1 MTNRTVTVIGG
12 GVAGCSVA
20 YLLTESDYD
29 VQILEKNEIGG
40 MLSEIE
46 FSDGSHCDSAPHVL
60 FFDRSD
66 APAKRL
72 FSEFTD
78 LDPFD
83 PYSKTYPT
91 GRLSDPHDYPVSRRN
106 AERWDDS
113 ATLKREI
120 DDARSTA
127 DGNTFD
133 EFVTAQV
140 GPKMY
145 QRYFKSYT
153 AKQWG
158 VSPSEIVGDWFDYKI
173 EFVEDETPFFTDNE
187 AYYPRRKYSDI
198 LTEMVEDC
206 SVVYQGATGLQT
218 TGTSVT
224 AVETVDGCFKSDI
237 FVNTVDPAY
246 LVSEPESYRYRS
258 MIIVG
263 VRTTLDDDV
272 FPSGVW
278 WGYFPNDY
286 EFTRLTEYSFT
297 PWSFDSQTL
306 LTFEYPCFTDEQ
318 LWQRDQAWFA
328 DRVRRFFTEQ
338 GVEGEIKE
346 VVIRRLPRAYP
357 LPVEADIEAFH
368 QTNDRLTQLENL
380 YNVGR
385 VATYEYVWVKDIV
398 EAAHGIANR
407 IDSELGDEM

>member
-12 GVAGCSVA
+12 GIAGCSVA
-20 YLLTESDYD
+20 YFLTESGYD

-72 FSEFTD
+72 FSKFTD

-83 PYSKTYPT
+83 PYAKTYPT
-91 GRLSDPHDYPVSRRN
+91 GWLSDPHDYPVSRRN
-106 AERWDDS
+106 AERWDDA

-120 DDARSTA
+120 DDATSTPE
-127 DGNTFD
+127 GQTFD

-140 GPKMY
+140 GVKMY

-173 EFVEDETPFFTDNE
+173 DFVDDETPFFPDTE
-187 AYYPRRKYSDI
+187 AYYPRRKYSDV
-198 LTEMVEDC
+198 LKEMVGDC
-206 SVVYQGATGLQT
+206 SVVYEGATGLQT
-218 TGTSVT
+218 SDTGVT
-224 AVETVDGCFKSDI
+224 AVETETGTLESDV

-246 LVSEPESYRYRS
+246 LVSDPDQYRYRS

-263 VRTTLDDDV
+263 VRATLDDDV
-272 FPSGVW
+272 FPSEVW

-286 EFTRLTEYSFT
+286 EFTRLTEYGFT
-297 PWSFDSQTL
+297 PWSFDDQTL
-306 LTFEYPCFTDEQ
+306 LTFEYPCFTDDR
-318 LWQRDQAWFA
+318 LWRRDYAWFA
-328 DRVRRFFTEQ
+328 DRVGRFLAEQ
-338 GVEGEIKE
+338 GIEACVEEI
-346 VVIRRLPRAYP
+346 VLRRLPRAYP
-357 LPVEADIEAFH
+357 LPVEADIRAFH
-368 QTNDRLTQLENL
+368 RTNDRLKRFKNL
-380 YNVGR
+380 YNIGR
-385 VATYEYVWVKDIV
+385 VATYEYVWVRDIV
-398 EAAHGIANR
+398 EAAADTASR
-407 IDSELGDEM
+407 IESRPNETT